1 MRDNSLH
8 HPGTAASPG
17 LILLDREGRVRLW
30 HAHMAR
36 FCAAP
41 DLEPGVIGKS
51 LDMCFPALPRRLT
64 QAITEA
70 LESGQETRLEIA
82 NPFCARHEE
91 RAPPRLIVHISPL
104 RIDHVPACLL
114 EISAAT
120 HGEGARIMAMQ
131 AHRIIENIRDVII
144 TLDERQHIVDMNRAA
159 HQLLGLDDARILGAH
174 IHTILPELSLE
185 QVLTGNNASRQLTA
199 VHGSGRRFPAEVSIS
214 QVECDAAAFTLIIL
228 RDLTAQKET
237 EETLHREK
245 EFAQITLQSIHEA
258 VITTDAR
265 GRINSANRAAC
276 RLLRRSED
284 KILDRLLTDLLRFTV
299 VDHRRKVR
307 EYLKSTLE
315 QGRSNEIRDQSE
327 IRFDDHDSIYVS
339 GRIAPLRSVSGE
351 IIGSVVVLQDV
362 SAERRMREILS
373 WQASHD
379 DLTSLI
385 NRREFERRLQTL
397 IADRPGNARHV
408 LLYLDL
414 DQFKLINDNCGHDAG
429 DQMLRQLTSRLGV
442 RLRDTDT
449 LARLGG
455 DEFAVLLPYCNVEDG
470 RRIAEELRELIRG
483 FRFDWKGRTFGV
495 GVSIGLVSIDEHI
508 LSVTD
513 ALTAADSAC
522 YIAKERGRDQVVV
535 YHPEGNE
542 EQRRREEISQTALI
556 REALEQDRFCL
567 WAQPILPIQYQETG
581 WGAEVLVRM
590 IGEDGRIIPP
600 GAFIP
605 GAERYHLMSRIDRW
619 VVHAVCEHWRANP
632 ASLQRLDKIAINLSG
647 QSIANDEFLDFLIRE
662 IERYRL
668 PWASL
673 CFEITE
679 TAAVS
684 SIEKARHFIQ
694 TLRDHGAR
702 FALDDFGSGLSS
714 FAYLKHLPVDYLK
727 IDGAFVKDMEHDRID
742 AAMVRSISEIGSAM
756 QLRTIAEFV
765 ENEHVV
771 HMLREAGVD
780 FVQGYGVCRPMPI
793 EQLAAYQPQPMG
805 LSLAS
810 G

>member
-1 MRDNSLH
+1 MTGVTMNS
-8 HPGTAASPG
+8 GGSRTAPG
-17 LILLDREGRVRLW
+17 LIILDAHGRIRLW
-30 HAHMAR
+30 NERMAL
-36 FCAAP
+36 FCP
-41 DLEPGVIGKS
+41 RHPGDIQGDRLDQHFPKLPES
-51 LDMCFPALPRRLT
+51 LRL
-64 QAITEA
+64 AIADA
-70 LESGQETRLEIA
+70 LETGQESQLEIT
-82 NPFCARHEE
+82 NPFCANLGEGS
-91 RAPPRLIVHISPL
+91 PPRLSISIQPL
-104 RIDHVPACLL
+104 EIEDAPSCLL
-114 EISAAT
+114 EVTLLIADQ
-120 HGEGARIMAMQ
+120 GKRVMAMQ

-144 TLDERQHIVDMNRAA
+144 TLDDRQRIVDMNRAA
-159 HQLLGLDDARILGAH
+159 HELLGLNDAQVLGAH
-174 IHTILPELSLE
+174 IHTILPGLSLD
-185 QVLTGNNASRQLTA
+185 QVLADDNGNRQLTA
-199 VHGSGRRFPAEVSIS
+199 IHGSGRHFPAEVSVS
-214 QVECDAAAFTLIIL
+214 QVECDAASFTLLIL

-276 RLLRRSED
+276 RLLRREED
-284 KILDRLLTDLLRFTV
+284 GILDRLLTDLLRFTGL
-299 VDHRRKVR
+299 DHRRKVR
-307 EYLKSTLE
+307 QYLKSTLE
-315 QGRSNEIRDQSE
+315 HGHSNEIDGQPE
-327 IRFDDHDSIYVS
+327 IRFDDHESIYIS
-339 GRIAPLRSVSGE
+339 GRIAPLRSAAGE

-362 SAERRMREILS
+362 TSEKRMREILS

-385 NRREFERRLQTL
+385 NRREFERRLQAL

-429 DQMLRQLTSRLGV
+429 DQMLRQLTSRLGT
-442 RLRDTDT
+442 RLRETDT

-455 DEFAVLLPYCNVEDG
+455 DEFAVLLPYCDVEDG
-470 RRIAEELRELIRG
+470 RRIAEELRELIRS
-483 FRFDWKGRTFGV
+483 FRFDWEGRTFGV
-495 GVSIGLVSIDEHI
+495 GVSIGLVLIDRHI

-522 YIAKERGRDQVVV
+522 YIAKENGRDQVVV
-535 YHPEGNE
+535 YRPEGNE

-567 WAQPILPIQYQETG
+567 WAQPILPIQHHSSD
-581 WGAEVLVRM
+581 WSAEVLVRM

-619 VVHAVCEHWRANP
+619 VVRAVCKHWQTHP
-632 ASLQRLDKIAINLSG
+632 ASFKRLDKIAINLSG
-647 QSIANDEFLDFLIRE
+647 QSIANDEFLEFLIHE
-662 IERYRL
+662 VERFGI
-668 PWASL
+668 PWGRL

-679 TAAVS
+679 TAAIT
-684 SIEKARHFIQ
+684 SIKKAQYFIQ

-742 AAMVRSISEIGSAM
+742 AAMVRSISEIGRAM

-765 ENEHVV
+765 ENERVV

-780 FVQGYGVCRPMPI
+780 FVQGYGICRPMPI
-793 EQLAAYQPQPMG
+793 DELGAYEPQAPG